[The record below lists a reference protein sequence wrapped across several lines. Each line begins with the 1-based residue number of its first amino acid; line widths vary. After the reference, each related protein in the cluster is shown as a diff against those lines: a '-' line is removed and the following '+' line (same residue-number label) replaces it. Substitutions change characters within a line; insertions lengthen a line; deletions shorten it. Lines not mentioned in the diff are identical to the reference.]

1 MDNKREN
8 SKKLDESSQKRNE
21 NSKRPDESLQKRDT
35 NSTRPDESSTY
46 RHQTDPL
53 EGQRSRQRIPPEN
66 LYRAPET
73 LQPVREK
80 SKTASNKTSAVS
92 EEPRKDPPLQVS
104 DEVEEVAQVFV
115 SGQEKP
121 TSRPAT
127 TSIVI
132 TQNDDPWATDLD
144 DRLGAN
150 DEAKA
155 FARLAVAKD
164 FTPPLAIGLFGNWG
178 SGKSFFMRLIYQHI
192 ERLIKGEPSVQ
203 APEAGSKAFHTDVV
217 QIRFNAWHYAETN
230 LWASLVNHLFIEL
243 DRWYT
248 KHNPEV
254 RDPLLEHLSTSRML
268 TLDAAKEL
276 VRRRRDQRAA
286 AEQLLKARK
295 ELEDAHAKVVSSP
308 MIYFKTLSK
317 ILGAENKDEEVET
330 AKNQMT
336 SAMQLLG
343 IDTLAVDVK
352 DFQEVSNALRNET
365 VRAKLLASGYKS
377 QLLSW
382 RSVGVFTGLV
392 LALPWIATGLTVL
405 KNQVPSLG
413 SLHEDLILL
422 SVAVTAVT
430 ARLRYVWGKIR
441 GALEKLE
448 SGKKALDDVINR
460 RLAKEQGTFKVASQ
474 DLARM
479 NAAVDE
485 AKALVQVT
493 SEQLAHATHD
503 FSQGTGAG
511 RLKKFVRARATDGDY
526 AQHLGLIAT
535 VRKDFE
541 ELAFNVAEA
550 SSLRESVEAE
560 REAFVAKMEAFL
572 EANGGLLEES
582 DIEKLRAAATQP
594 PDEVRSFKRIA
605 LYIDDLDRCPP
616 DKVVEVLQAVHLLLT
631 FPLFVVMVAV
641 DVRWVRKALL
651 ERYPNLMTGNEEQSQ
666 TASVSDYLEKIFQI
680 PYWMRPMD
688 SASSEQ
694 FLKSQLERIKNAES
708 MNGVVPVPDMPL
720 PVEVVNVEGVASEP
734 MRLTEGE
741 TQTLQKLARF
751 MGASPRRALRFL
763 NVYRLIKVSLKSDDL
778 KVLEDGEYN
787 ALLTLLAI
795 AMATPLCFSNLLRS
809 VNERSD
815 IFEMKAI
822 RTLTMG
828 TTTQYEKNIAEYN
841 RLDEILKI
849 YDDLVLKSLGGANH
863 RVKNYTGI
871 IQRYSFDG

>member
-1 MDNKREN
+1 MDDQSKNSTRSNEDAAKRE
-8 SKKLDESSQKRNE
+8 E
-21 NSKRPDESLQKRDT
+21 NSKRPDENSAGHPRFKSEMDYLAGQYARHGVRPESIVRPQEAKQKVHKESERGASKT
-35 NSTRPDESSTY
+35 NEPFESHRPD
-46 RHQTDPL
+46 
-53 EGQRSRQRIPPEN
+53 
-66 LYRAPET
+66 
-73 LQPVREK
+73 
-80 SKTASNKTSAVS
+80 
-92 EEPRKDPPLQVS
+92 PLQVPLDS
-104 DEVEEVAQVFV
+104 PEVMPVVKPGE
-115 SGQEKP
+115 GDGPKP
-121 TSRPAT
+121 TAT
-127 TSIVI
+127 TSIAI
-132 TQNDDPWATDLD
+132 AQNDDPWASDLD

-164 FTPPLAIGLFGNWG
+164 FTPPLAVGLFGNWG

-192 ERLIKGEPSVQ
+192 ERLIKGEPSPQ

-230 LWASLVNHLFIEL
+230 LWASLVSHLFIEL

-248 KHNPEV
+248 KYNPEV

-295 ELEDAHAKVVSSP
+295 ELEDAHAKTVSSP
-308 MIYFKTLSK
+308 SVYLATLSK
-317 ILGAENKDEEVET
+317 ILSGESTDEKIET
-330 AKNQMT
+330 AKADMKN
-336 SAMQLLG
+336 AARVLG
-343 IDTLAVDVK
+343 IDTLAVNVK

-365 VRAKLLASGYKS
+365 EKAKLLASGYKS

-382 RSVGVFTGLV
+382 WSVGAFVGFVF
-392 LALPWIATGLTVL
+392 ALPWIATGLTSL
-405 KNQVPSLG
+405 KNHVPALG
-413 SLHEDLILL
+413 NLHEDLILL

-430 ARLRYVWGKIR
+430 ARLRFVWGKVR
-441 GALEKLE
+441 DALKKLE
-448 SGKKALDDVINR
+448 SGKRVLDEVIDR
-460 RLAKEQGTFKVASQ
+460 RLDKELEIVEVASQ
-474 DLARM
+474 ELARM
-479 NAAVDE
+479 NASVDE

-550 SSLRESVEAE
+550 GSLRESVEAE

-572 EANGGLLEES
+572 EANSGLLEDG
-582 DIEKLRAAATQP
+582 DIERLRAAATQP
-594 PDEVRSFKRIA
+594 PADVRSFKRIA

-651 ERYPNLMTGNEEQSQ
+651 EHYPNLMTGNEGQSQ

-694 FLKSQLERIKNAES
+694 FLQSQLERIKGADLVD
-708 MNGVVPVPDMPL
+708 GPL
-720 PVEVVNVEGVASEP
+720 PAPVDDLTVKLVNVEGVTPEL
-734 MRLTEGE
+734 MRLTYGE
-741 TQTLQKLARF
+741 TQALQKLARF

-763 NVYRLIKVSLKSDDL
+763 NVYRLIKVSLKPDDL
-778 KVLEDGEYN
+778 KVLEDREYS
-787 ALLTLLAI
+787 ALLTLLAV
-795 AMATPLCFSNLLRS
+795 AMATPICFSNLLRS
-809 VNERSD
+809 VNAMSD
-815 IFEMKAI
+815 SFEMTAI
-822 RTLTMG
+822 KTLIATS
-828 TTTQYEKNIAEYN
+828 QDEKNMVEYS

-849 YDDLVLKSLGGANH
+849 YDGLVSKQQGGASH
-863 RVKNYTGI
+863 RVKNYTAI

>member
-1 MDNKREN
+1 MKNKD
-8 SKKLDESSQKRNE
+8 DELIRRGADGGASDSSTDPRPIPFTTSSLSYSDLMEEQKRRI
-21 NSKRPDESLQKRDT
+21 NSDEKNTLR
-35 NSTRPDESSTY
+35 
-46 RHQTDPL
+46 
-53 EGQRSRQRIPPEN
+53 QRSKQAKTIPQGPPFPLPDAAAVFEDF
-66 LYRAPET
+66 
-73 LQPVREK
+73 EK
-80 SKTASNKTSAVS
+80 N
-92 EEPRKDPPLQVS
+92 PRKPIITPI
-104 DEVEEVAQVFV
+104 A
-115 SGQEKP
+115 
-121 TSRPAT
+121 
-127 TSIVI
+127 I
-132 TQNDDPWATDLD
+132 TQNDDPWANDLD

-192 ERLIKGEPSVQ
+192 ERLIQGEPSAQ

-230 LWASLVNHLFIEL
+230 LWASLVSHLFIEL

-248 KHNPEV
+248 KHNPGA

-295 ELEDAHAKVVSSP
+295 ELEDAHAKAVSSP
-308 MIYFKTLSK
+308 STYLKTLNQ
-317 ILGAENKDEEVET
+317 IFAAENQDKEVQT
-330 AKNQMT
+330 AKEDMT
-336 SAMQLLG
+336 NAVKSLG
-343 IDTLAVDVK
+343 IDTLAVNVK
-352 DFQEVSNALRNET
+352 DFQEVSNALRSEIGK
-365 VRAKLLASGYKS
+365 AKLLASGYKS
-377 QLLSW
+377 QLLNW
-382 RSVGVFTGLV
+382 WSVGAFIGLM

-405 KNQVPSLG
+405 KNQLPSLG
-413 SLHEDLILL
+413 GLHEDLILL
-422 SVAVTAVT
+422 SVVVTAVT
-430 ARLRYVWGKIR
+430 ARLRCVWGKVR

-448 SGKKALDDVINR
+448 SGKKVLDDVINSQ
-460 RLAKEQGTFKVASQ
+460 LAKEQGTFEVASQ
-474 DLARM
+474 ELARM
-479 NAAVDE
+479 NASVDE

-511 RLKKFVRARATDGDY
+511 RLKKFVRARATDGEY

-541 ELAFNVAEA
+541 ELAFNVAETG
-550 SSLRESVEAE
+550 SLRESVEAE
-560 REAFVAKMEAFL
+560 REAFVAKMEKFL
-572 EANGGLLEES
+572 EANSELLDEG
-582 DIEKLRAAATQP
+582 DIAKLRAAATQP
-594 PDEVRSFKRIA
+594 PTEVRSFKRIA

-641 DVRWVRKALL
+641 DVRWVRQALL
-651 ERYPNLMTGNEEQSQ
+651 EHYPNLMAANEEQPQ

-694 FLKSQLERIKNAES
+694 FLQSQLERIKSAGSVE
-708 MNGVVPVPDMPL
+708 GVVPVLDEHSA
-720 PVEVVNVEGVASEP
+720 VEVVNVEGTTPEP

-741 TQTLQKLARF
+741 TQAMQKLARF

-763 NVYRLIKVSLKSDDL
+763 NVYRLIKVSLKPDDL
-778 KVLEDGEYN
+778 KVLEDGEYK

-795 AMATPLCFSNLLRS
+795 AMATPRCFSNLLHS

-815 IFEMKAI
+815 SFEMKAI
-822 RTLTMG
+822 KTLITAK
-828 TTTQYEKNIAEYN
+828 QYEDSLAEYK
-841 RLDEILKI
+841 RLEEILKI
-849 YDDLVLKSLGGANH
+849 YDDLVLKQRVGASH
-863 RVKNYTGI
+863 RVKNYTAI